1 MANVAVVLMVGP
13 PRLRRH
19 PADRPPAD
27 LPRIDVPTLMV
38 HGAEDR
44 ILPIDSTARRLPEL
58 IADCTLIE
66 IDDGPTCT
74 GSALSHL
81 TSLTSHI
88 VFSHAGHC
96 WDRRR
101 RTAPRCSR
109 ILSVFDRSWNLA
121 HCETYESVRQ
131 LDSPARGDQPAERG

>member
-1 MANVAVVLMVGP
+1 MLMVRP

-19 PADRPPAD
+19 LADRPPAD

-38 HGAEDR
+38 HGTEDR

-74 GSALSHL
+74 GSASS
-81 TSLTSHI
+81 T
-88 VFSHAGHC
+88 
-96 WDRRR
+96 
-101 RTAPRCSR
+101 
-109 ILSVFDRSWNLA
+109 
-121 HCETYESVRQ
+121 
-131 LDSPARGDQPAERG
+131 DSPALGMSWAACCASTSACIGPPVSWRTTKAWSDTARRS